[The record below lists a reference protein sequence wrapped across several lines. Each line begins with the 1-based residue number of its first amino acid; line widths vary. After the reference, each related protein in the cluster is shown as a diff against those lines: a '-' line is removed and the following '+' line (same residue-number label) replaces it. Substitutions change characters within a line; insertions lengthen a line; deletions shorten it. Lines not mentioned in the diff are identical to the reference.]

1 MTKFNRVKNLLIGVL
16 LFLFVGVMLLVPRES
31 YAIVAMIVSIS
42 LLVYGFRQLWYY
54 FTMARHMVGGKSTLF
69 QAIILLD
76 VALLTTT
83 MISMSSL
90 VIVFYLLGI
99 YAFSGVVDILR
110 GLDAKKNGAA
120 SWRFKLISGVLNV
133 LFALALVII
142 GWFIGDTGILVYG
155 YCISPAY
162 SAVMRIINAFRKTEI
177 VYIQ

>member
-16 LFLFVGVMLLVPRES
+16 LFLFAGVMLLVPRES

-69 QAIILLD
+69 QAIILL
-76 VALLTTT
+76 TTT

-120 SWRFKLISGVLNV
+120 SWRFKLIGGVLNV

>member
-1 MTKFNRVKNLLIGVL
+1 M
-16 LFLFVGVMLLVPRES
+16 
-31 YAIVAMIVSIS
+31 
-42 LLVYGFRQLWYY
+42 
-54 FTMARHMVGGKSTLF
+54 
-69 QAIILLD
+69 
-76 VALLTTT
+76 
-83 MISMSSL
+83 
-90 VIVFYLLGI
+90 
-99 YAFSGVVDILR
+99 VDILR

-155 YCISPAY
+155 YCISLAY